1 MNRSKIWMLA
11 AAVTALA
18 STAAA
23 WAQTVSVRPGRYE
36 TTVEMQMPG
45 TPAPM
50 KMKNF
55 DCLSAEEAGDL
66 VKAMNQEL
74 AKQGQTCKLA
84 NMKMSPGKVTY
95 DATCDLEAGSATAT
109 SEMVYSAE
117 TFSLAVTMKM
127 PNGATMTMKSN
138 GKWVGATCQKDDR

>member
-1 MNRSKIWMLA
+1 MNRSKIWIIA
-11 AAVTALA
+11 AAVA
-18 STAAA
+18 SVTSAVAA
-23 WAQTVSVRPGRYE
+23 WTQTVSVRPGRYE
-36 TTVEMQMPG
+36 TSVEMQMTGAP
-45 TPAPM
+45 PM

-74 AKQGQTCKLA
+74 AKQGQTCKLS

-95 DATCDLEAGSATAT
+95 DATCQLEAGSATAA
-109 SEMVYSAE
+109 SEMVYSTD

-138 GKWVGATCQKDDR
+138 GKWIGATCEKDDR